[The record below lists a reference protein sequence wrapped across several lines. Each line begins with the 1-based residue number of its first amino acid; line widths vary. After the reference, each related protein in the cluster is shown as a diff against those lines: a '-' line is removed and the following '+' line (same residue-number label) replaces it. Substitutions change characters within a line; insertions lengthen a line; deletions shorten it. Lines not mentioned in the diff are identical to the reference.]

1 MWGKGKS
8 VPLEAWSGPE
18 GSRKLK
24 FSDFVTTLQDGG
36 KPYAPAAFNPRKCSW
51 FSFLLEADST
61 AGP

>member
-24 FSDFVTTLQDGG
+24 FSDFVTTFQDGG
-36 KPYAPAAFNPRKCSW
+36 KPYAPAAFTYLLTYSLHGAE
-51 FSFLLEADST
+51 SFLRS
-61 AGP
+61 